1 MIKRELSPAQ
11 ITSLKKIGFGAY
23 REFCYTLDDLIET
36 QINNSNQNLTIKH
49 DKDGYSIVSIENQK
63 VYKSKEMIDV
73 LYQLLYD
80 NVLNNNELHKNT
92 QPE

>member
-49 DKDGYSIVSIENQK
+49 DKDGYSIV
-63 VYKSKEMIDV
+63 
-73 LYQLLYD
+73 
-80 NVLNNNELHKNT
+80 
-92 QPE
+92 